1 MKELVVEGDQLMLG
15 GFEGG
20 VQRVYYKDIPYSGK
34 SKFRSSLGGG
44 LGESNW
50 KDGIPHGLWTEWY
63 PHGQKSFERNYKDG
77 KVISAKVWKT
87 NGEKCAETKIDKDG
101 NGVVVWYND
110 DGTELDRTTVHDGKR
125 VED

>member
-20 VQRVYYKDIPYSGK
+20 VQRAYYKDIPYSGK

-77 KVISAKVWKT
+77 KLMSTVHWKP
-87 NGEKCAETKIDKDG
+87 NGEKCPVTNVKDG
-101 NGVVVWYND
+101 
-110 DGTELDRTTVHDGKR
+110 
-125 VED
+125 

>member
-34 SKFRSSLGGG
+34 SKFRSSGG
-44 LGESNW
+44 LRESNW
-50 KDGIPHGLWTEWY
+50 KDGIPHGLWIEWY

-77 KVISAKVWKT
+77 KVISAKVWKA

-101 NGVVVWYND
+101 NGVVVWYD
-110 DGTELDRTTVHDGKR
+110 EDGAVNLRNIYKNGEP